1 MATEHGAQ
9 DAAGGRGSDEGSDR
23 GSSRGGGR
31 GGDRGSGLTRRRLL
45 GASAA
50 LGGAAWLLRGTIG
63 PDDAEAAAPGNPVAP
78 AGPAGPVAPAVPGAV
93 PPLPAPPAL
102 PAGTEP
108 YRRVFQ
114 NWSGEIRTD
123 RLWTCAPRTP
133 EELPALADW
142 AHTNGWRLRA
152 CGYRHT
158 WAPLTVADGTTEN
171 SRVLIVDTSR
181 HLTAL
186 TADSPTTVRAQTGA
200 TMEAL
205 LAHLADR
212 GLGLTA
218 CPAPGEITVGGALAI
233 GGHGT
238 AVPAVGETRPDGHGY
253 GSVSNQVVRLT
264 AVVLDPATG
273 RYTLRTFERGEAD
286 SAAFLVHLG
295 RAFLTEVVLRAGAD
309 RPLRCVS
316 RLDIPASELFA
327 RPEPDRDPDPDSDS
341 ESGGGGGGL
350 LGGSPG
356 GEGPR
361 TFADFVDRDGRA
373 EAIWFAYTDF
383 PWLKTWSVSPAKPF
397 ASRAV
402 DQPYNY
408 PFSDRVPEPVARLVG
423 QVVGG
428 AWASA
433 PLFGQLQ
440 YLVAKVA
447 LTGDLTDVL
456 LSGTALRDLLTGE
469 LITHLLAGGLRSDL
483 WGPSRDL
490 LHYVRPTTLRV
501 TANGY
506 AVLTRRADLQWAVAE
521 FAAHYR
527 TLLDEYRARGEY
539 PVNGAVEI
547 RVTGLDDPT
556 SCEVPGARPPLLS
569 ALRPRADRPEWD
581 TALWLDVLAFPGTP
595 GLERFARDLEQWLLR
610 TFDGTRAGL
619 RVEWSKGWAY
629 TADAAW
635 SDPDL
640 LDRVIP
646 GSLRAG
652 GGPGWDEAVAVLD
665 RHDPHRVFGNPF
677 LDRLLKH
684 G

>member
-1 MATEHGAQ
+1 MTTGHGVNGG
-9 DAAGGRGSDEGSDR
+9 AGNEPGSG
-23 GSSRGGGR
+23 
-31 GGDRGSGLTRRRLL
+31 RGSGLSRRQLL

-50 LGGAAWLLRGTIG
+50 LGGAAWLLRGTVG
-63 PDDAEAAAPGNPVAP
+63 PDSAEAATP
-78 AGPAGPVAPAVPGAV
+78 V
-93 PPLPAPPAL
+93 PPGL
-102 PAGTEP
+102 PAGTELFQ
-108 YRRVFQ
+108 RVFQ

-123 RLWTCAPRTP
+123 QLWTCAPRTP
-133 EELPALADW
+133 EEVPALADW
-142 AHTNGWRLRA
+142 AHANGWRLRA
-152 CGYRHT
+152 TGYRHT
-158 WAPLTVADGTTEN
+158 WAPLTVANGTPDGA
-171 SRVLIVDTSR
+171 RVLLLDTSR

-200 TMEAL
+200 SMEAL

-218 CPAPGEITVGGALAI
+218 CPAPGDLTVGGVLAI

-238 AVPAVGETRPDGHGY
+238 AAPAAGEQRPDGHGY

-273 RYTLRTFERGEAD
+273 RYTLRTFDRAEAD

-316 RLDIPASELFA
+316 RLDIPATELFA
-327 RPEPDRDPDPDSDS
+327 RPG
-341 ESGGGGGGL
+341 SGSGSGGGL
-350 LGGSPG
+350 LGGLLG
-356 GEGPR
+356 GGGPR
-361 TFADFVDRDGRA
+361 TLADFVERDGRV
-373 EAIWFAYTDF
+373 EAIWFAYTEY
-383 PWLKTWSVSPAKPF
+383 PWLKTWTVTPTKPL
-397 ASRAV
+397 ASKAV

-408 PFSDRVPEPVARLVG
+408 PFSDSVPEPVAQLAG
-423 QVVGG
+423 QIVSG
-428 AWASA
+428 AWGSA

-440 YLVAKVA
+440 YLIAKVA

-456 LSGTALRDLLTGE
+456 LSGGLLRDLLTGD
-469 LITHLLAGGLRSDL
+469 LITHLLAGGLCSDL
-483 WGPSRDL
+483 WGPSRTL
-490 LHYVRPTTLRV
+490 LQYVRPTTLRV

-506 AVLTRRADLQWAVAE
+506 AVLAKRSDLQWVVSE
-521 FAAHYR
+521 FAAYYR
-527 TLLDEYRARGEY
+527 QLLGEYQARGEF

-547 RVTGLDDPT
+547 RVTGLEDPAYAG
-556 SCEVPGARPPLLS
+556 VPGARPPLLS

-581 TALWLDVLAFPGTP
+581 TAVWLDVLAFPGTP

-610 TFDGTRAGL
+610 TFDGTRAGV

-640 LDRVIP
+640 LGRVIP
-646 GSLRAG
+646 DSLRAG

-665 RHDPHRVFGNPF
+665 RYDPYRVFGNPF
-677 LDRLLKH
+677 LDGLLK
-684 G
+684 